1 LLLGITLG
9 ILLLLSIKKQQD
21 KTMSIFNRVNDVIQS
36 NIAAML
42 DKAEDP
48 EKLLNLMLSEM
59 QEALNECRS
68 TAAALLCE
76 EKTLKRQIAQKQ
88 KDLTL
93 WQTKAELAV
102 AKNRDDLAK
111 SALVEKQR
119 VDEQIAAKNTQL
131 NTLKE
136 SIEKITAD
144 CERLQQ
150 KMAQAK
156 SKQAQ
161 LIKRHDI
168 VAAREKVN
176 MQLHS
181 DNVANALSRFEMI
194 EQKVEG
200 IEAQVDA
207 YELTN
212 TAQSTAEQIE
222 SLVKNEKIDAELAR
236 LKASVKQSNSNTTA
250 PSA

>member
-1 LLLGITLG
+1 
-9 ILLLLSIKKQQD
+9 
-21 KTMSIFNRVNDVIQS
+21 MSIFNRVNDVIQS

-176 MQLHS
+176 MELHS

-236 LKASVKQSNSNTTA
+236 LKASVKQSNTNTTA

>member
-1 LLLGITLG
+1 
-9 ILLLLSIKKQQD
+9 
-21 KTMSIFNRVNDVIQS
+21 MSIFNRVNDVIQS

-76 EKTLKRQIAQKQ
+76 EKTLKRQIVQKQ

-156 SKQAQ
+156 TKQAQ

-236 LKASVKQSNSNTTA
+236 LKASVKQSNTNTTA

>member
-1 LLLGITLG
+1 
-9 ILLLLSIKKQQD
+9 
-21 KTMSIFNRVNDVIQS
+21 MSIFNRVNDVIQS

-42 DKAEDP
+42 DKAEEP

-181 DNVANALSRFEMI
+181 DKVVNALSRFEMI

-236 LKASVKQSNSNTTA
+236 LKASVKQSNTSTTA

>member
-1 LLLGITLG
+1 
-9 ILLLLSIKKQQD
+9 
-21 KTMSIFNRVNDVIQS
+21 MSIFNRVNDVIQS

-88 KDLTL
+88 KDLIS

-222 SLVKNEKIDAELAR
+222 TLVKNEKIDAELAR

-250 PSA
+250 RSA

>member
-1 LLLGITLG
+1 
-9 ILLLLSIKKQQD
+9 
-21 KTMSIFNRVNDVIQS
+21 MSIFNRVNDVIQS

-48 EKLLNLMLSEM
+48 EKLLNLMLSKM

-76 EKTLKRQIAQKQ
+76 EKTLIRQIAQKQ
-88 KDLTL
+88 KDLIS

-236 LKASVKQSNSNTTA
+236 LKASVKQSNTNTTA
-250 PSA
+250 RSA

>member
-1 LLLGITLG
+1 
-9 ILLLLSIKKQQD
+9 
-21 KTMSIFNRVNDVIQS
+21 MSIFNRVNDVIQS

-236 LKASVKQSNSNTTA
+236 LKASVKQSNTNTTA

>member
-1 LLLGITLG
+1 
-9 ILLLLSIKKQQD
+9 
-21 KTMSIFNRVNDVIQS
+21 MSIFNRVNDVIQS

-76 EKTLKRQIAQKQ
+76 EKTLKRQIVQKQ

-181 DNVANALSRFEMI
+181 DKVVNALSRFEMI

-236 LKASVKQSNSNTTA
+236 LKASVKQSNTNTTA
-250 PSA
+250 RSA

>member
-1 LLLGITLG
+1 
-9 ILLLLSIKKQQD
+9 
-21 KTMSIFNRVNDVIQS
+21 MSIFNRVNDVIQS

-42 DKAEDP
+42 DKAEEP

-119 VDEQIAAKNTQL
+119 VDEQIVAKNTQL

-181 DNVANALSRFEMI
+181 DKVVNALSRFEMI

-236 LKASVKQSNSNTTA
+236 LKASVKQSNTNTTA

>member
-1 LLLGITLG
+1 
-9 ILLLLSIKKQQD
+9 
-21 KTMSIFNRVNDVIQS
+21 MSIFNRVNDVIQS

-76 EKTLKRQIAQKQ
+76 EKALKRQIVQKQ

-168 VAAREKVN
+168 VVAREKVN

-181 DNVANALSRFEMI
+181 DKVANALSRFEMI

-236 LKASVKQSNSNTTA
+236 LKASVKQSNTSTTA

>member
-1 LLLGITLG
+1 
-9 ILLLLSIKKQQD
+9 
-21 KTMSIFNRVNDVIQS
+21 MSIFNRVNDVIQS

-119 VDEQIAAKNTQL
+119 VDEQITAKNTQL

-136 SIEKITAD
+136 SIEKTTAD

-236 LKASVKQSNSNTTA
+236 LKASVKQSNTNTTA

>member
-1 LLLGITLG
+1 
-9 ILLLLSIKKQQD
+9 
-21 KTMSIFNRVNDVIQS
+21 MSIFNRVNDVIQS

-76 EKTLKRQIAQKQ
+76 EKTLIRQIAQKQ
-88 KDLTL
+88 KDLIS

-236 LKASVKQSNSNTTA
+236 LKASVKQSNTNTTA

>member
-1 LLLGITLG
+1 
-9 ILLLLSIKKQQD
+9 
-21 KTMSIFNRVNDVIQS
+21 MSIFNRVNDVIQS

-236 LKASVKQSNSNTTA
+236 LKASVKQSNTNTTG
-250 PSA
+250 

>member
-1 LLLGITLG
+1 
-9 ILLLLSIKKQQD
+9 
-21 KTMSIFNRVNDVIQS
+21 MSIFNRVNDVIQS

-181 DNVANALSRFEMI
+181 DKVVNALSRFEMI

-236 LKASVKQSNSNTTA
+236 LKASVKQSNTNTTA

>member
-1 LLLGITLG
+1 
-9 ILLLLSIKKQQD
+9 
-21 KTMSIFNRVNDVIQS
+21 MSIFNRVNDVIQS

-48 EKLLNLMLSEM
+48 EKLLNLMLSDM
-59 QEALNECRS
+59 HEALKDWRS

-88 KDLTL
+88 KDLIS

-181 DNVANALSRFEMI
+181 DNVANTLSRFEMI

-222 SLVKNEKIDAELAR
+222 TLVKNEKIDAELAR

-250 PSA
+250 RSA

>member
-1 LLLGITLG
+1 
-9 ILLLLSIKKQQD
+9 
-21 KTMSIFNRVNDVIQS
+21 MSVFNRVNDVIKS

-68 TAAALLCE
+68 TAATLLCE

-119 VDEQIAAKNTQL
+119 VDEQITQKNTQL
-131 NTLKE
+131 GALKA

-156 SKQAQ
+156 AKQAQ
-161 LIKRHDI
+161 LMKRHDLV
-168 VAAREKVN
+168 VARGKVN
-176 MQLHS
+176 MQLQS
-181 DNVANALSRFEMI
+181 DKVANALSRFEMI

-212 TAQSTAEQIE
+212 TAQATAEQIE
-222 SLVKNEKIDAELAR
+222 SLVKNEKIEAELAR
-236 LKASVKQSNSNTTA
+236 LKASVKHNNINTTA

>member
-1 LLLGITLG
+1 
-9 ILLLLSIKKQQD
+9 
-21 KTMSIFNRVNDVIQS
+21 MSIFNRVNDVIQS

-88 KDLTL
+88 KDLIS

-119 VDEQIAAKNTQL
+119 VDEQIVAKNTQL

-222 SLVKNEKIDAELAR
+222 SLVKNEKIDAEMAR
-236 LKASVKQSNSNTTA
+236 LKASVKQSNTNTTA

>member
-1 LLLGITLG
+1 
-9 ILLLLSIKKQQD
+9 
-21 KTMSIFNRVNDVIQS
+21 MSIFNRVNDVIQS

-42 DKAEDP
+42 DKAEEP

-88 KDLTL
+88 KDLIS

-102 AKNRDDLAK
+102 AKNREDLAK

-161 LIKRHDI
+161 LIKRHNI

-236 LKASVKQSNSNTTA
+236 LKASVKQSNTSTTA

>member
-1 LLLGITLG
+1 
-9 ILLLLSIKKQQD
+9 
-21 KTMSIFNRVNDVIQS
+21 MSIFNRVNDVIQS

-76 EKTLKRQIAQKQ
+76 EKTLIRQIAQKQ
-88 KDLTL
+88 KDLIS

-181 DNVANALSRFEMI
+181 DKVANALSRFEMI

-222 SLVKNEKIDAELAR
+222 TLVKNEKIDAELAR
-236 LKASVKQSNSNTTA
+236 LKASIKQSNTSTTA

>member
-1 LLLGITLG
+1 
-9 ILLLLSIKKQQD
+9 
-21 KTMSIFNRVNDVIQS
+21 MSIFNRVNDVIQS

-119 VDEQIAAKNTQL
+119 VDEQIVAKNTQL

-161 LIKRHDI
+161 LIKRHGI

-181 DNVANALSRFEMI
+181 DKVANALSRFEMI

-236 LKASVKQSNSNTTA
+236 LKASVKQSNTNTTA

>member
-1 LLLGITLG
+1 
-9 ILLLLSIKKQQD
+9 
-21 KTMSIFNRVNDVIQS
+21 MSIFNRVNDVIQS

-42 DKAEDP
+42 DKAEEP

-181 DNVANALSRFEMI
+181 DNVANALSRFEVI

-236 LKASVKQSNSNTTA
+236 LKASVKQSNTNTTA

>member
-1 LLLGITLG
+1 
-9 ILLLLSIKKQQD
+9 
-21 KTMSIFNRVNDVIQS
+21 MSIFNRVNDVIQS

-76 EKTLKRQIAQKQ
+76 EKTLKRQIVQKQ

-136 SIEKITAD
+136 SIEKITED

-236 LKASVKQSNSNTTA
+236 LKASVKQSNTNTTA

>member
-1 LLLGITLG
+1 
-9 ILLLLSIKKQQD
+9 
-21 KTMSIFNRVNDVIQS
+21 MSIFNRVNDVIQS

-136 SIEKITAD
+136 SIEKTTAD

-236 LKASVKQSNSNTTA
+236 LKASVKQSNTNTTA

>member
-1 LLLGITLG
+1 
-9 ILLLLSIKKQQD
+9 
-21 KTMSIFNRVNDVIQS
+21 MSIFNRVNDVIQS

-176 MQLHS
+176 MQLHN

>member
-1 LLLGITLG
+1 
-9 ILLLLSIKKQQD
+9 
-21 KTMSIFNRVNDVIQS
+21 MSIFNRVNDVIQS

-181 DNVANALSRFEMI
+181 DKVANALSRFEMI

-236 LKASVKQSNSNTTA
+236 LKASVKQSNTNTTA
-250 PSA
+250 RSA

>member
-1 LLLGITLG
+1 
-9 ILLLLSIKKQQD
+9 
-21 KTMSIFNRVNDVIQS
+21 MSIFNRVNDVIQS

-42 DKAEDP
+42 DKAENP

-236 LKASVKQSNSNTTA
+236 LKASVKQSNTNTTA

>member
-1 LLLGITLG
+1 
-9 ILLLLSIKKQQD
+9 
-21 KTMSIFNRVNDVIQS
+21 MSIFNRVNDVIQS

-119 VDEQIAAKNTQL
+119 VDEQIAVKNTQL

-236 LKASVKQSNSNTTA
+236 LKASVKQSNTNTTA
-250 PSA
+250 RSA

>member
-1 LLLGITLG
+1 
-9 ILLLLSIKKQQD
+9 
-21 KTMSIFNRVNDVIQS
+21 MSIFNRVNDVIQS

-136 SIEKITAD
+136 SIEKITED

-156 SKQAQ
+156 TKQAQ

-176 MQLHS
+176 MQLHN

-236 LKASVKQSNSNTTA
+236 LKASVKQSNTNTTA

>member
-1 LLLGITLG
+1 
-9 ILLLLSIKKQQD
+9 
-21 KTMSIFNRVNDVIQS
+21 MSIFNRVNDVIQS

-76 EKTLKRQIAQKQ
+76 EKTLIRQIAQKQ

-119 VDEQIAAKNTQL
+119 VDEQIVAKNTQL

-181 DNVANALSRFEMI
+181 DKVANALSRFEMI

-222 SLVKNEKIDAELAR
+222 TLVKNEKIDAELAR
-236 LKASVKQSNSNTTA
+236 LKASVKQSNTNTTA

>member
-1 LLLGITLG
+1 
-9 ILLLLSIKKQQD
+9 
-21 KTMSIFNRVNDVIQS
+21 MSIFNRVNDVIQS

-42 DKAEDP
+42 DKAEEP

-181 DNVANALSRFEMI
+181 DKVANALSRFEMI

-236 LKASVKQSNSNTTA
+236 LKASVKQSNTNTTA
-250 PSA
+250 RSA

>member
-1 LLLGITLG
+1 
-9 ILLLLSIKKQQD
+9 
-21 KTMSIFNRVNDVIQS
+21 MSIFNRVNDVIQS

-119 VDEQIAAKNTQL
+119 VDEQIVAKNTQL

-181 DNVANALSRFEMI
+181 DNVANALSRFEVI

-212 TAQSTAEQIE
+212 TAQSNAEQIE

-236 LKASVKQSNSNTTA
+236 LKASVKQSNTSTTA

>member
-1 LLLGITLG
+1 
-9 ILLLLSIKKQQD
+9 
-21 KTMSIFNRVNDVIQS
+21 MSIFNRVNDVIQS

-119 VDEQIAAKNTQL
+119 VDEQIAVKNTQL

-236 LKASVKQSNSNTTA
+236 LKASVKQSNTNTTA

>member
-1 LLLGITLG
+1 
-9 ILLLLSIKKQQD
+9 
-21 KTMSIFNRVNDVIQS
+21 MSIFNRVNDVIQS

-68 TAAALLCE
+68 TAAAFLCE

-181 DNVANALSRFEMI
+181 DKVANALSRFEMI

-212 TAQSTAEQIE
+212 TAQSTVEQIE

-236 LKASVKQSNSNTTA
+236 LKASVKQSNTNTTA

>member
-1 LLLGITLG
+1 
-9 ILLLLSIKKQQD
+9 
-21 KTMSIFNRVNDVIQS
+21 MSIFNRVNDVIQS

-119 VDEQIAAKNTQL
+119 VDEQTVAKNTQL

-236 LKASVKQSNSNTTA
+236 LKASVKQSNTNTTA